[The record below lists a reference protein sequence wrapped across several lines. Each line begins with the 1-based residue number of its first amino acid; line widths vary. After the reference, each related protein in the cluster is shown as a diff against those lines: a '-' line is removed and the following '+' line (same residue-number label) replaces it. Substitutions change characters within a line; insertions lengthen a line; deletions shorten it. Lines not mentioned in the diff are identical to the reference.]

1 MLVWTSLKNFRALFQ
16 FSISIP
22 EGQLLL
28 QLREIESLYVEISAK
43 MRAETSANGY
53 KRRG

>member
-1 MLVWTSLKNFRALFQ
+1 MLVWTSLKNFRTLFQ

-28 QLREIESLYVEISAK
+28 QLREIESLYVEIAGK
-43 MRAETSANGY
+43 MRAETSANGSFV
-53 KRRG
+53 RG